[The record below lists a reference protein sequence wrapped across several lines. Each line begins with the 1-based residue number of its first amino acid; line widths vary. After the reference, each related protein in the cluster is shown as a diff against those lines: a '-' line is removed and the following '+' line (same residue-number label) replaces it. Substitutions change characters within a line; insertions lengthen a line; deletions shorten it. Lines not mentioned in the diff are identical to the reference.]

1 MAFSGLKYKR
11 PDHSEI
17 KYKNMR
23 FLITDRPND
32 GTVNKYIDELNKY
45 GADVVVR
52 VCDSS
57 YNKDP
62 LEESGIKVIVSI
74 FWLLLFLRQQKTFQM
89 SLQTDEAF
97 SIIIKINQTRQNK
110 KIFYKI
116 I

>member
-11 PDHSEI
+11 PEHSEI

-52 VCDSS
+52 VCDPS
-57 YNKDP
+57 YSKDTF
-62 LEESGIKVIVSI
+62 EDSGIKVIVSVC
-74 FWLLLFLRQQKTFQM
+74 
-89 SLQTDEAF
+89 E
-97 SIIIKINQTRQNK
+97 
-110 KIFYKI
+110 
-116 I
+116 